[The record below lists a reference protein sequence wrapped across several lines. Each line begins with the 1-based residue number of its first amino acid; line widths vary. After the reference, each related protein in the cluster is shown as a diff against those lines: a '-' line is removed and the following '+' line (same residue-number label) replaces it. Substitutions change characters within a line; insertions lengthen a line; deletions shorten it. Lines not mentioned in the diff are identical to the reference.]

1 MGKGRKE
8 TRAPSW
14 ADGPVKGT
22 KQAFASIIP
31 EPSRL
36 LLEGEK
42 TTIRGGPVGVTEE
55 DSRADGADGANDT
68 VGQKTM
74 KLHEAQPAVSAQL

>member
-8 TRAPSW
+8 TRASSW

-55 DSRADGADGANDT
+55 DNGTDGADGANDT
-68 VGQKTM
+68 VGANPPEND
-74 KLHEAQPAVSAQL
+74 EAS